1 VGFLNP
7 QNLIYGLSVA
17 LLVVIYLRSRSR
29 PTIEVS
35 SLMLFDEAPAPVANV
50 RHVRLDPLFWLET
63 AVLAAL
69 TLAIAGLY
77 IRTAPSP
84 GHGRSHALIFDLGAG
99 MSAREGSTTRL
110 EEARHTALEIINQ
123 APPGDEFSVSG
134 YALEAQ
140 VIHPQSS
147 NLDELRKTIAALEPM
162 AVPARTAALS
172 AALMRARGASVIDLF
187 ADRPPPPGI
196 LADVSS
202 SAKVNFHLLGSSAP
216 NLAIVSLDA
225 GVAGSTKGHVTIR
238 NFSTQPHPC
247 DLAIELNNTGIFR
260 QTLMLAPRE
269 QMVVPFGPLLAGG
282 TLHAR
287 ILTDDAIE
295 ADNSR
300 YAYAASG
307 RPARMLVLSADD
319 SVRDDLARVLLA
331 VDSNFQI
338 ETADPAK
345 YHPAPAGN
353 GETPKPFE
361 LVVMHDGFTR
371 DITATSTLL
380 VYPPQTR
387 SGETSPYGVKV
398 EATVPDAEITDAL
411 LDVSSG
417 AKSMALSSTR
427 IIALPDWIESTAS
440 ASSGGHPPFPAAA
453 VGRSAEGRV
462 GVIAFDIRNHL
473 LLAPDHLDAL
483 VVTIGLVRQLTEP
496 QKVQI
501 VSTGAYLT
509 VPALK
514 LAKVTEP
521 DGSVREVVAD
531 KWGRAR
537 IRPMQSGRY
546 EVESGAFKT
555 EVLANYYDATESD
568 LATKHGGTDASS
580 SVSAITAGTGPAR
593 EVRPLLMVLAA
604 LALLALLVESLLL
617 IRHANWWRMRH
628 V

>member
-77 IRTAPSP
+77 IRTAPGP

-110 EEARHTALEIINQ
+110 DEARRTALEIINQ
-123 APPGDEFSVSG
+123 SPVGDEFSVSG

-140 VIHPQSS
+140 VIHPQTS
-147 NLDELRKTIAALEPM
+147 NLDEVRKALATLAPM

-172 AALMRARGASVIDLF
+172 AALMRARGAAVIDLF
-187 ADRPPPPGI
+187 ADRTPPSGI
-196 LADVSS
+196 LAEVAS
-202 SAKVNFHLLGSSAP
+202 SAKVNFHLVGSNAP
-216 NLAIVSLDA
+216 NLAIVSLDS
-225 GVAGSTKGHVTIR
+225 GVPNSTKGHATIR
-238 NFSTQPHPC
+238 NFGTQPHIC
-247 DLAIELNNTGIFR
+247 DLSIELNDSPFFHQN
-260 QTLMLAPRE
+260 LMLAPRE
-269 QMVVPFGPLLAGG
+269 QIVVPFGPLLAGG

-287 ILTDDAIE
+287 ILTDDAID

-307 RPARMLVLSADD
+307 RPARMLVLSPDA
-319 SVRDDLARVLLA
+319 SVRDDFARVLLA
-331 VDSNFQI
+331 VDANFQI

-345 YHPAPAGN
+345 YHPAPAAN

-361 LVVMHDGFTR
+361 LVVMHDYFT
-371 DITATSTLL
+371 DIAASSTLL
-380 VYPPQTR
+380 IYPPQPR
-387 SGETSPYGVKV
+387 AGESAPYNIKV
-398 EATVPDAEITDAL
+398 DATVPDAEITDSL

-417 AKSMALSSTR
+417 AKALALESTR
-427 IIALPDWIESTAS
+427 IIALPDWIEQVAS
-440 ASSGGHPPFPAAA
+440 ASSAGRPPFPAAA

-483 VVTIGLVRQLTEP
+483 VVSVDMVKQLTEP
-496 QKVQI
+496 HKVQI
-501 VSTGAYLT
+501 VSTGSYLT
-509 VPALK
+509 VPAIK
-514 LAKVTEP
+514 LAKVSQP
-521 DGSVREVVAD
+521 DGSVREVPAD

-546 EVESGAFKT
+546 IVESGNFKT
-555 EVLANYYDATESD
+555 EVLANYFDATESD
-568 LATKHGGTDASS
+568 LATRRGATDTSS
-580 SVSAITAGTGPAR
+580 AVSAIPAATNQAR
-593 EVRPLLMVLAA
+593 EVRPLLIALAGI
-604 LALLALLVESLLL
+604 ALLALLIESVLL
-617 IRHANWWRMRH
+617 IRHAGWWGMRH